1 MAIAIILSCAGSQMA
16 FVVIKDDGVSVR
28 WEDKSKSLQSS
39 VWLSSEVTPP
49 CSHAPSIS
57 GNLPVSFAVPV
68 PDNHLVLMSCV
79 LQLFTH
85 YSCPWVRRAFGLHF
99 GHFVD
104 MLNVFALS
112 TGAEL
117 VLRFP
122 GPDNELIC
130 EYACFS
136 C

>member
-1 MAIAIILSCAGSQMA
+1 MA

-39 VWLSSEVTPP
+39 VWLSSEVTLCTQHPGH
-49 CSHAPSIS
+49 SALFFVVRVDVHHS
-57 GNLPVSFAVPV
+57 V
-68 PDNHLVLMSCV
+68 CV

-112 TGAEL
+112 AGAEL

-130 EYACFS
+130 ECADPHKYNPCMLAL
-136 C
+136 